1 MRILERTEVLEY
13 LDFLNDP
20 QWIENEVYHLHDG
33 NYGEDIYQQWQRVK
47 AGRFNKP
54 AWFGV
59 TIARLVF
66 NVRNDHARKAFL
78 SLPKEDQTKIN
89 TYIEYL
95 IDYKQ
100 AEAKKYWVSQTVSNL
115 AASFAVGGQ

>member
-1 MRILERTEVLEY
+1 MRILEQQNVQEFIA
-13 LDFLNDP
+13 FLSDP
-20 QWIENEVYHLHDG
+20 QQIEDEVYHLHDG
-33 NYGEDIYQQWQRVK
+33 NYGEDIYQQWRRVK

-66 NVRNDHARKAFL
+66 NVKDQHARKAFL
-78 SLPKEDQTKIN
+78 SLPTEDQTKIN

-100 AEAKKYWVSQTVSNL
+100 TEAKQYWISQTVGDL
-115 AASFAVGGQ
+115 AASFAVGGR